1 MNKVVLITGSS
12 RGIGAS
18 SIKTF
23 ARNGYDVVINYYKNE
38 EEGLK
43 LKDYVE
49 KKYKVK
55 ALIIKCDVSIEE
67 EVKKM
72 VEITIEKFGKIDVLV
87 NNASI
92 SNDTLYED
100 KTVFNFKR
108 ILDVNLIGTFL
119 VTKYVGEYM
128 LRQGYGVIT
137 NISSTNAIDT
147 NYPMSIDYDASKAGV
162 ISLTHNQ
169 AIQYAPNIRV
179 NAIAPGWTDTDMNKD
194 MDLSYKEKEV
204 NKIMLKRFAKPEEI
218 ANVIYFLATDDA
230 SYINNTVI
238 KVDGGN
244 INV

>member
-18 SIKTF
+18 SIKLF

-49 KKYKVK
+49 KECKVK
-55 ALIIKCDVSIEE
+55 VLIIKCDVSIEE

-72 VEITIEKFGKIDVLV
+72 VEITIENFGKIDVLV

-100 KTVFNFKR
+100 KKVSNFKR

-128 LRQGYGVIT
+128 LKQGYGVIT
-137 NISSTNAIDT
+137 NISSTNGIDT

-162 ISLTHNQ
+162 ISLTRNQ

>member
-18 SIKTF
+18 SIKKF
-23 ARNGYDVVINYYKNE
+23 ARNGYNVVINYYKNE

-49 KKYKVK
+49 KEYKVK

-72 VEITIEKFGKIDVLV
+72 VEIIIENFGKIDVLV

-100 KTVFNFKR
+100 KTVSSFKR

-137 NISSTNAIDT
+137 NVSSTNAIDT

>member
-204 NKIMLKRFAKPEEI
+204 NKIMLKRFAKSEEI